1 MTMTE
6 TTETPTARDHDSA
19 VAELCRML
27 INSVVKD
34 SESIY
39 GDTARERLVNHV
51 KSRTDERMMQAL
63 DAFSAYRSAQAQE
76 RQAAAMESIAK
87 TASRIQ
93 MTESIDTTAQAIV
106 DEREPK
112 REYLAS
118 TYSLP
123 PKTLMLLWSMRG
135 MLVDASIKS
144 LSRPD
149 RFDPYRKVSTEDIA
163 WTLRFAPEGL
173 LKILPRKDD
182 DSIDFDLMEEFGIVH
197 YDGTPEQPDGWMFAG

>member
-1 MTMTE
+1 MTE